1 MRFVENIIS
10 IKESAYEN
18 KNIPFYYITSYIS
31 YSLGVQHAPDTAKT
45 EGGGGNVEHIP
56 VTGSPVP
63 GNSSP
68 IGSLPG
74 AQGGGSNGG
83 YSGSGNGS
91 GTGSIDA
98 QEQCELKALD
108 SKRVCLNTANGIYA
122 SSALLCLGFTNP
134 VAIAG
139 CEGASWFAYED
150 AKSACEQSFAQA
162 TAMCD

>member
-1 MRFVENIIS
+1 MKTKIFPFITLLFIS
-10 IKESAYEN
+10 HI
-18 KNIPFYYITSYIS
+18 
-31 YSLGVQHAPDTAKT
+31 SLGVQHDPDTAKT

-68 IGSLPG
+68 IGSVPG
-74 AQGGGSNGG
+74 GQGGG
-83 YSGSGNGS
+83 GNGS

-98 QEQCELKALD
+98 QEQCELNALD

-139 CEGASWFAYED
+139 CEGASWIGYED